1 MEHAVEKID
10 TVDPAILKGIKMK
23 MKGVEDL
30 GLVYFVEDPI
40 EGVIIT
46 FIVKENSGVNQTE
59 ISSKVEKSLED
70 LPRLRY
76 RTYSFTYAQEE
87 LEKGN
92 LYFIK
97 NCGLG
102 RLIYND
108 STFEKT
114 LCRKK
119 EEIEL
124 LLKKATSYL
133 EREIGRINS
142 FTEGISFYRKK
153 KEWAG
158 AAFLIHQ
165 KIEWLYRCLES
176 FAMGKPLICHKIKN
190 HIAYA
195 HPFIFGAGPIFN
207 TARRDDLQLLEVLD
221 RAYTESRYH
230 SAYDVTKREIKLLAE
245 RAELMENQVRE
256 IFSFRYGS
264 CQKLLAKEKENRK
277 VPTSEFEVVPMI
289 DEDEEKI
296 FSLLKETI
304 AEIITP
310 LHIISFGKR
319 KGYRERLSFA
329 GTSEIL
335 SFTHYDLL
343 IVISES
349 VNINPSEISNL
360 ISQKTDGKLATTII
374 LTSAKKVTQALQ
386 KGNEFVHRVLN
397 SGTIIYSD
405 PNSSFDVS
413 APIKITAERLDQIRG
428 DFFVRNHRANCFLT
442 AADIVSGDDDAT
454 EISLQNK
461 ALQQIC
467 LGAIY
472 VMLGLRPDCLKLE
485 HLFDL
490 CSNFSDVPDNCF
502 PRWSPE
508 DQQLFKKLINSPN
521 EVRFR
526 TSDRRSRVDVD
537 ILYSRSENFLEA
549 MATIVKNRIEEL
561 EAELNGRNHE
571 SRKNRTRRA
580 GGEAKG

>member
-1 MEHAVEKID
+1 MKIKE
-10 TVDPAILKGIKMK
+10 L
-23 MKGVEDL
+23 EDV

-40 EGVIIT
+40 EGAIIT
-46 FIVKENSGVNQTE
+46 FIVKEDSVVHSPELKLQIDQILKT
-59 ISSKVEKSLED
+59 
-70 LPRLRY
+70 LPPLRY
-76 RTYSFTYAQEE
+76 RTYTFIYAQEE

-124 LLKKATSYL
+124 LLKKATSYP
-133 EREIGRINS
+133 EREIDRINS
-142 FTEGISFYRKK
+142 FTEGISFYKK
-153 KEWAG
+153 RKEWSG

-165 KIEWLYRCLES
+165 KIEWLYRCLET

-190 HIAYA
+190 HIGYA

-245 RAELMENQVRE
+245 RAEMMENQVRE

-264 CQKLLAKEKENRK
+264 CQKLLTKEKENLSG
-277 VPTSEFEVVPMI
+277 TTTEVDGTPSI
-289 DEDEEKI
+289 DDDEERI
-296 FSLLKETI
+296 FKLLRETI
-304 AEIITP
+304 AETVTP
-310 LHIISFGKR
+310 LNIISFGKR
-319 KGYRERLSFA
+319 KGYRERLSIA

-343 IVISES
+343 IVINEI
-349 VNINPSEISNL
+349 VNINPSNMSNL
-360 ISQKTDGKLATTII
+360 ISQKTDGKVATTII

-386 KGNEFVHRVLN
+386 KGNEFVQRVLN

-405 PNSSFDVS
+405 PNSFFNVS
-413 APIKITAERLDQIRG
+413 ASIKITPERLDQIRG
-428 DFFVRNHRANCFLT
+428 DFFIRNHRANCFLT

-454 EISLQNK
+454 EISLQYK

-485 HLFDL
+485 YLFDL
-490 CSNFSDVPDNCF
+490 CSNFSNVPDNCF

-508 DQQLFKKLINSPN
+508 DQQLFKKLSNSPN

-526 TSDRRSRVDVD
+526 TSDRRTPVDVD

-549 MATIVKNRIEEL
+549 MEKTAKNRIKEL
-561 EAELNGRNHE
+561 EAELKKENHE
-571 SRKNRTRRA
+571 N
-580 GGEAKG
+580 